1 MTTAA
6 DIGRRGERL
15 AAEWLRRNG
24 FMILECNW
32 RCGRYEIDIIA
43 TRYDTIHFIEVKT
56 RSNDL
61 YGAPA
66 DAVTHEKLAHIKAA
80 ARDFIFRH
88 PGSVVTVGLFGERR
102 RTYSD
107 CVVDVVEVYMQKDG
121 TLQMIVMKNELMRL

>member
-1 MTTAA
+1 MKRTIFGRAGEDAA
-6 DIGRRGERL
+6 ARWL
-15 AAEWLRRNG
+15 AKKGYVIIKRNHFAPG
-24 FMILECNW
+24 
-32 RCGRYEIDIIA
+32 GEIDIIA
-43 TRYDTIHFIEVKT
+43 LRRRVLHFIEVKT

-80 ARDFIFRH
+80 ARDFIIRH

>member
-1 MTTAA
+1 M
-6 DIGRRGERL
+6 
-15 AAEWLRRNG
+15 
-24 FMILECNW
+24 
-32 RCGRYEIDIIA
+32 
-43 TRYDTIHFIEVKT
+43 HFIEVKT